1 MEGRPGAGVRPPV
14 AGLFLGLFG
23 ACSLTGCA
31 SAGPPA
37 AGVAE
42 RTAAEQPAPGA
53 LLAPTYTAEQA
64 DRGAAVYSGAC
75 SSCHGAN
82 EFKGP
87 IFAMT
92 WMAEPIG
99 HLYEHISTNMPEDRP
114 GSLAPEEY
122 VAVLAHLLRENG
134 RAPGEEELPV
144 DPERLLRIRW

>member
-1 MEGRPGAGVRPPV
+1 MDGRSGAGVRPPI
-14 AGLFLGLFG
+14 ARLFLGLFG

-37 AGVAE
+37 AGMAE

-53 LLAPTYTAEQA
+53 LLAPTYTAKQA
-64 DRGAAVYSGAC
+64 DRGAAVYSGVC
-75 SSCHGAN
+75 SSCHGSN